1 MPRKGHLEQ
10 AAQDHTGMVFEDLQG
25 GGSLHHLSEP
35 PVPVTRKGQ
44 KHFLMVRGS
53 PVAPPQLQQ
62 KGRITS
68 LSLLA
73 ALLLM
78 QSWIS
83 LLSVA
88 KACIQL
94 RVHEVM
100 ASDLTAG
107 PALGKRLL

>member
-25 GGSLHHLSEP
+25 GGSLHHLSEQ

-44 KHFLMVRGS
+44 KCFLMVRGS

-73 ALLLM
+73 ICLLM
-78 QSWIS
+78 QPRIGWLDVWAASADS
-83 LLSVA
+83 LGFS
-88 KACIQL
+88 
-94 RVHEVM
+94 
-100 ASDLTAG
+100 STNT
-107 PALGKRLL
+107 P